1 MINKERWKT
10 QSDSITTDNVWQQ
23 NADKNVNFSWFY
35 SIPNHVLPACW
46 YLHVKREHTLN
57 QGPWIR
63 DRRIE
68 AGEAKQQSW
77 LSTPP
82 DRHLLD
88 CSTKPLFPM
97 FFVSCGGHC
106 VKSLHW
112 KTLQSLLFPLKHR
125 RSCIMTGYMPLS
137 FTSLEVLTYL
147 VFLSRLD
154 INFNPYLSQMK
165 R

>member
-1 MINKERWKT
+1 M
-10 QSDSITTDNVWQQ
+10 TTKCWQKCQFLVVLLNTESRFANVLI
-23 NADKNVNFSWFY
+23 F
-35 SIPNHVLPACW
+35 ACETRTH
-46 YLHVKREHTLN
+46 LESGTLN

-68 AGEAKQQSW
+68 AGEAKQHSW

-112 KTLQSLLFPLKHR
+112 KTLQSLLFPLKHQ
-125 RSCIMTGYMPLS
+125 RSCIMIGYMPLS